1 MRQER
6 LKLPCIVPDD
16 AAGEVDLL
24 VDVHEEPVL
33 GVLHN
38 VVPCNDEQSSV
49 IGPSNQT
56 LPFSNKFFFWF
67 CIQSVK
73 DVKYWVAQ
81 KLPQICTLILRIFIG
96 KVA

>member
-38 VVPCNDEQSSV
+38 VVPCNDEQSS
-49 IGPSNQT
+49 
-56 LPFSNKFFFWF
+56 LKNKGT
-67 CIQSVK
+67 QMV
-73 DVKYWVAQ
+73 
-81 KLPQICTLILRIFIG
+81 
-96 KVA
+96 